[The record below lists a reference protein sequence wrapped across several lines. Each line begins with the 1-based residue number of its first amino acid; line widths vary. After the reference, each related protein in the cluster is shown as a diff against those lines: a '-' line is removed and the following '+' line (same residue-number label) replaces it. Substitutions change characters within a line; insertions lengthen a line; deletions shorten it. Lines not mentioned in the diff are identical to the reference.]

1 MAYNWKIIKA
11 AVEQE
16 ILFPNKAGFDSYIRH
31 ISQKDFPYEVV
42 DAHSNE
48 DGTFTAIIR
57 KRYNPGNEFFPEKD
71 RRKHGKWEYVDGD
84 LGYSQVKCTACGFT
98 TVFGEED
105 SIFPNCPICTAVMD
119 L

>member
-16 ILFPNKAGFDSYIRH
+16 IEFPNKSAFDSYIRYM
-31 ISQKDFPYEVV
+31 SQKNFPCEIV
-42 DAHSNE
+42 DTKNGE
-48 DGTFTAIIR
+48 NGTFIAIIR

-71 RRKHGKWEYVDGD
+71 RQKHGRWEYIDGD
-84 LGYSQVKCTACGFT
+84 LGYSQVKCTSCGYT

-105 SIFPNCPICTAVMD
+105 DFFPHCPVCTAIMD